1 MHIHCVSLSSSLFLS
16 LSLPLSLPLFPFFI
30 ILLSL
35 SHTHTLSLP
44 LPIHSPRRVFAMMQ
58 YNGDSHEI
66 ARPSEVLSRIQSYM
80 SALRTL
86 ELYVTIDM
94 TRVLTAVLLQ
104 ETQLLDS
111 KGEATLASSYTSWS
125 VCVCVCVC

>member
-1 MHIHCVSLSSSLFLS
+1 
-16 LSLPLSLPLFPFFI
+16 
-30 ILLSL
+30 
-35 SHTHTLSLP
+35 
-44 LPIHSPRRVFAMMQ
+44 MMR
-58 YNGDSHEI
+58 YNSETHEI
-66 ARPSEVLSRIQSYM
+66 ARPSEVLPRVQSYM

-111 KGEATLASSYTSWS
+111 KGETTIASSYTTWY
-125 VCVCVCVC
+125 VCSFL